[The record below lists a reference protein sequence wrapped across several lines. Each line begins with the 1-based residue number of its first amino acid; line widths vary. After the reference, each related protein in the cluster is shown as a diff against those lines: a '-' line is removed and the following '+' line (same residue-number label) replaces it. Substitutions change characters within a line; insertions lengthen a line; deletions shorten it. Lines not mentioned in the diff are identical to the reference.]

1 MIGVIFSV
9 VVPILITVSIGFAWT
24 RLGYQLN
31 SKELTALISDIATP
45 CLIINTFQETR
56 LSSDAFLG
64 IAVATATAIILFT
77 GVGALLLWLLG
88 LRIRT
93 FPLPSPSQTPVIW
106 ACRFHSMPL
115 VPRDWAMR

>member
-77 GVGALLLWLLG
+77 GVGEYE
-88 LRIRT
+88 
-93 FPLPSPSQTPVIW
+93 PSCLPSPSQTPVIW
-106 ACRFHSMPL
+106 ACRSHSMPL